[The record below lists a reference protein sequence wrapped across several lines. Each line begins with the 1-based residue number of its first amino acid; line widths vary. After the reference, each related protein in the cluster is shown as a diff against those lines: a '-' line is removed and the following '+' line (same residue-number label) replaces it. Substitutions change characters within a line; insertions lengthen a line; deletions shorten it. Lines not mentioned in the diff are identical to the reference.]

1 MLDFS
6 LTLVDTVISSSVLAF
21 MVFLFSPEIVLPHDN
36 LAVCLFD
43 LLIYISLIPKVLC
56 VAAVL

>member
-1 MLDFS
+1 MLVF
-6 LTLVDTVISSSVLAF
+6 I
-21 MVFLFSPEIVLPHDN
+21 VFLFSSEIVLPPDN
-36 LAVCLFD
+36 LAVCLLD